1 MVLSKTATSI
11 YLQWL
16 KPLAKSADGI
26 KLYKVQYRVPE
37 EVSFKSKTSATN
49 SKTYMIRVNA
59 TNKFFEGD
67 PSYPVMEKTSTA
79 GEYTLRFNWNSKFD
93 KGKLSN
99 FTSFW

>member
-16 KPLAKSADGI
+16 KPLATSADGI

-37 EVSFKSKTSATN
+37 EVSFTSKTSATN

-79 GEYTLRFNWNSKFD
+79 GEYTLRFN
-93 KGKLSN
+93 
-99 FTSFW
+99 